1 VNNRYIGALLISP
14 FFIFIFLGGNYLAVF
29 IMLISLIGIHEYFN
43 AIKAKGFKP
52 LFLISYVATV
62 IYYVLLLFNRNGEH
76 IGSFLVILTLVL
88 LCIPVI
94 NIKFTFVDS
103 ALSLLAVLYVCIF
116 FSFIPLINFKVGG
129 NLLVWLVFITSWGC
143 DVVAYYCGRA
153 FGKRKLC
160 PKVSPKKTIEG
171 SIGGALGAAIITL
184 LFGIFMEGK
193 FHIMGL
199 AHYAI
204 IGLLCGV
211 VSQFGDLVASSIK
224 RYVGI
229 KDYSHL
235 IPGHGGILDRFDS
248 IIFSSVVI
256 YYYLTIIVNI

>member
-1 VNNRYIGALLISP
+1 VNNRYLGALLIAP
-14 FFIFIFLGGNYLAVF
+14 FFIFIFLGNYYLAAF
-29 IMLISLIGIHEYFN
+29 IMVISLIGIREYFN
-43 AIKAKGFKP
+43 AIKSKDYKP
-52 LFLISYVATV
+52 STLICYAATL
-62 IYYVLLLFNRNGEH
+62 IYYAILIYNKNGEH
-76 IGSFLVILTLVL
+76 IGSFIIILTLVL

-94 NIKFTFVDS
+94 NIKYTFIDS
-103 ALSLLAVLYVCIF
+103 SLSLLGVLYVAVF
-116 FSFIPLINFKVGG
+116 FSFIPLINFKAGG
-129 NLLVWLVFITSWGC
+129 NILVWLVFITSWGC
-143 DVVAYYCGRA
+143 DTAAYYSGKA

-171 SIGGALGAAIITL
+171 SVGGAIGAAIITL
-184 LFGIFMEGK
+184 IFGLIMENK
-193 FHIMGL
+193 FTIMNPI
-199 AHYAI
+199 HYAV
-204 IGLLCGV
+204 IGLICGV
-211 VSQFGDLVASSIK
+211 MSQFGDLVASSIK

>member
-14 FFIFIFLGGNYLAVF
+14 FFIFVFLGDYYLAAF
-29 IMLISLIGIHEYFN
+29 IMVISLIAMREFYN
-43 AIKAKGFKP
+43 SIKTKNFKP
-52 LFLISYVATV
+52 STIICYAASI
-62 IYYVLLLFNRNGEH
+62 IYYALLMINKNGDH
-76 IGSFLVILTLVL
+76 LGSFLVILTLVL

-94 NIKFTFVDS
+94 NIKFSFIDS
-103 ALSLLAVLYVCIF
+103 ALSLLGVIYVSVF

-129 NLLVWLVFITSWGC
+129 NVLVWLVFITSWGC
-143 DVVAYYCGRA
+143 DTAAYYSGKA

-184 LFGIFMEGK
+184 LFGLIMESR
-193 FHIMGL
+193 FSIMNPI
-199 AHYAI
+199 HYAV
-204 IGLLCGV
+204 IGLICGAI
-211 VSQFGDLVASSIK
+211 SQFGDLVASSIK
-224 RYVGI
+224 RYVGV
-229 KDYSHL
+229 KDYSNL

-256 YYYLTIIVNI
+256 YYYLTIIINI

>member
-1 VNNRYIGALLISP
+1 MV
-14 FFIFIFLGGNYLAVF
+14 
-29 IMLISLIGIHEYFN
+29 ISLIGIHEYFN
-43 AIKAKGFKP
+43 AIKTKEFKP
-52 LFLISYVATV
+52 LTIICYAATV
-62 IYYVLLLFNRNGEH
+62 IYYALVIFNKNGNH
-76 IGSFLVILTLVL
+76 IGSFLVILTLFL

-94 NIKFTFVDS
+94 NTKVTFIDS
-103 ALSLLAVLYVCIF
+103 SLSLLGVLYVSVF

-129 NLLVWLVFITSWGC
+129 NVLVWLVFITSWGC
-143 DVVAYYCGRA
+143 DTVAYYSGKF

-171 SIGGALGAAIITL
+171 SIGGALGAAVITL
-184 LFGIFMEGK
+184 LYGLIMESQ
-193 FHIMGL
+193 FSIMNPV
-199 AHYAI
+199 HYAL
-204 IGLLCGV
+204 IGLICGV
-211 VSQFGDLVASSIK
+211 LSQFGDLVASSIK
-224 RYVGI
+224 RYVGV